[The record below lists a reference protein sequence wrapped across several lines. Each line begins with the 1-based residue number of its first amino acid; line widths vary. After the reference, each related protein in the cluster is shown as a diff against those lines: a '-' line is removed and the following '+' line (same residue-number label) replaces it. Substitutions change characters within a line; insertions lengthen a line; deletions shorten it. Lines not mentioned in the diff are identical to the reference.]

1 MFALI
6 LDVYLSNLIYCV
18 ASDTASVCTQPAGPS
33 MYRCTSAFILL
44 FPAFYNKR
52 MRR

>member
-1 MFALI
+1 MFVLL
-6 LDVYLSNLIYCV
+6 LDVYLNKLIYCV
-18 ASDTASVCTQPAGPS
+18 ASDSAHVCTQLAGPS